1 MSQKGR
7 VERGEGTGSGDGGA
21 EEVEA
26 QEKHKNKTFHKKRT
40 SWFPPQSSNKGAL
53 IGSSSDLGQVV

>member
-26 QEKHKNKTFHKKRT
+26 KEKHKNKTFHKKRT
-40 SWFPPQSSNKGAL
+40 SWFSHKVL
-53 IGSSSDLGQVV
+53 IKVH